1 MEAFPLRAVAHGER
15 LTVIQ
20 HLSELRARLLL
31 SVAVLAVLFAGCMWQ
46 SRSLL
51 HVLNA
56 PLAHIRTNSAAQGR
70 GSELPQALAHSAGA
84 FTRLAHAS
92 SLAPPDQRA
101 ALDAARSLAAAS
113 RSLAHPRV
121 RGTVTLGL
129 GEPFSTSVT
138 VAFAF
143 ALLLGLPFLLTQ
155 MWAFVAPAIAPAE
168 RRAVRPLLI
177 LAPALFATGIGFA
190 YFLVLPP
197 AVRFLQGFNHGAFDA
212 LVQARAYY
220 RFELM
225 TMLALG
231 AMFEIPVLLL
241 ALGRVGI
248 LSSATLR
255 RHRRY
260 AVVGIT
266 VLGACLPGPDPIT
279 TLLETLP
286 LFGLYEATIV
296 LLRLSERRRSQR
308 QALSG

>member
-1 MEAFPLRAVAHGER
+1 MRMEALPLRAVAHGER

-31 SVAVLAVLFAGCMWQ
+31 SVAVLAVLFAGCLSQ

-56 PLAHIRTNSAAQGR
+56 PLAHIRTNSAAQTR
-70 GSELPQALAHSAGA
+70 GSELPRALAHSAGA

-92 SLAPPDQRA
+92 SLAPRDQRA
-101 ALDAARSLAAAS
+101 ALQAARSLAAAS
-113 RSLAHPRV
+113 RSFARPGARAP
-121 RGTVTLGL
+121 VTLGL
-129 GEPFSTSVT
+129 GEPFSTSIT

-155 MWAFVAPAIAPAE
+155 MWAFVAPAIAPAD

-177 LAPALFATGIGFA
+177 LAPALFAAGVGFA
-190 YFLVLPP
+190 YFVVLPP
-197 AVRFLQGFNHGAFDA
+197 AVRFLQGFNHGAFDV

-241 ALGRVGI
+241 ALGRVGL

-260 AVVGIT
+260 ALLGLT
-266 VLGACLPGPDPIT
+266 VLGAFLPGTDPVT

-286 LFGLYEATIV
+286 LFALYEATIV
-296 LLRLSERRRSQR
+296 LLRLTERGTVR
-308 QALSG
+308 G